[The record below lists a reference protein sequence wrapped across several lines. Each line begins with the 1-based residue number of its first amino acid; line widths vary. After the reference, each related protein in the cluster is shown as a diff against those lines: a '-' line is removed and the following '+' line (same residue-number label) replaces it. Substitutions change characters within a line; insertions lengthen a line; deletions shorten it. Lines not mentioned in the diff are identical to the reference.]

1 MTVAT
6 KAIESGISARST
18 KAIKVPP
25 SPFAHTLEKY
35 FSCRTSCSKNTD
47 VGLKRSSPQQ
57 QTAVILLL
65 FIRLEITW
73 LKQHLFSITGTFSS
87 INFASNNEFIS
98 QPGYR
103 NIFLTSLL
111 MWRIMCIF
119 YYWVKNKNKHLSIVY
134 SLVIVYLYI

>member
-1 MTVAT
+1 MNVTVAT
-6 KAIESGISARST
+6 QATESSISARST

-35 FSCRTSCSKNTD
+35 FSCRTSCSKDTD

-73 LKQHLFSITGTFSS
+73 LKQDLFSITGTFSS
-87 INFASNNEFIS
+87 INFASSNEFIS

-103 NIFLTSLL
+103 NIIFLTSLL
-111 MWRIMCIF
+111 IF
-119 YYWVKNKNKHLSIVY
+119 Y
-134 SLVIVYLYI
+134 